1 MSFWEHSPGAVLRPL
16 ADTQSEVEDILKKKD
31 PRGEIIGY
39 SEVHLP
45 IIRVLMKLFKTA
57 SSNTT
62 IDTLNAKVASGHCS
76 VCDFIYTKKRL
87 YRAIYQVNAEG
98 ERAPNGTKLWL

>member
-16 ADTQSEVEDILKKKD
+16 ADTQSKVEDILKKKD

-45 IIRVLMKLFKTA
+45 IIRA
-57 SSNTT
+57 
-62 IDTLNAKVASGHCS
+62 DE
-76 VCDFIYTKKRL
+76 
-87 YRAIYQVNAEG
+87 AI
-98 ERAPNGTKLWL
+98 